1 MKGPLRPFNSIFAGQ
16 PPTVKTDHRT
26 VCPSAGFSEAA
37 GGCGG
42 LAPRIHWLIRITAG
56 HPQSTCPALT
66 STTCFWFALP
76 AAVKARAPK
85 ARLHGSRQGKP
96 HPRKPVPVCLQYVCQ
111 PKSGCQSTLQK
122 PAKCRCKNLQNRSA
136 ITYIFNLQLSAKRGC
151 KKHIDT
157 FSTSGTAIY
166 RKDTTGLI
174 LFTTRSLWASSLY
187 TVAWNELY
195 SYFLHL
201 YFATTVIVRFPVH
214 RNNGFLYSRTA
225 VSLTPDCGVTEPG
238 IFSLFVSRISVFI
251 KGFFHWSVSLTRFCY
266 TSIILICSI
275 SFFSAGIGIGF
286 VDNITAFL
294 MDYLKG
300 A

>member
-1 MKGPLRPFNSIFAGQ
+1 MKLIRMKGPLRPFNSIFAGQ

-136 ITYIFNLQLSAKRGC
+136 GTYIFNLQLSAKRGC
-151 KKHIDT
+151 KKHLHPIS
-157 FSTSGTAIY
+157 FKKAI
-166 RKDTTGLI
+166 
-174 LFTTRSLWASSLY
+174 
-187 TVAWNELY
+187 
-195 SYFLHL
+195 HL
-201 YFATTVIVRFPVH
+201 SF
-214 RNNGFLYSRTA
+214 
-225 VSLTPDCGVTEPG
+225 
-238 IFSLFVSRISVFI
+238 
-251 KGFFHWSVSLTRFCY
+251 
-266 TSIILICSI
+266 ICSPNTRV
-275 SFFSAGIGIGF
+275 SA
-286 VDNITAFL
+286 DAEL
-294 MDYLKG
+294 AKE
-300 A
+300 

>member
-1 MKGPLRPFNSIFAGQ
+1 MKLIRMKGPLRPFNSIFAGQ

-122 PAKCRCKNLQNRSA
+122 PAKCRCKNLTCKMSVQEPTKPFCRNLHFQSA
-136 ITYIFNLQLSAKRGC
+136 TFC
-151 KKHIDT
+151 KKGLQK
-157 FSTSGTAIY
+157 TSQTD
-166 RKDTTGLI
+166 K
-174 LFTTRSLWASSLY
+174 
-187 TVAWNELY
+187 N
-195 SYFLHL
+195 H
-201 YFATTVIVRFPVH
+201 H
-214 RNNGFLYSRTA
+214 RTD
-225 VSLTPDCGVTEPG
+225 P
-238 IFSLFVSRISVFI
+238 
-251 KGFFHWSVSLTRFCY
+251 
-266 TSIILICSI
+266 
-275 SFFSAGIGIGF
+275 
-286 VDNITAFL
+286 
-294 MDYLKG
+294 
-300 A
+300 